1 VLPNFLHL
9 EKRKGGTYLKTIYIG
24 KLLKDRIQN
33 TVPETER
40 KYGTGNGKKIP
51 YRKRIQNTVPE
62 TERKYGTGNRK
73 KIRYRKRKE
82 KTYKED

>member
-1 VLPNFLHL
+1 
-9 EKRKGGTYLKTIYIG
+9 LKTIYIG

-40 KYGTGNGKKIP
+40 KYGTGNRKKIR
-51 YRKRIQNTVPE
+51 YRKRKENTVPE
-62 TERKYGTGNRK
+62 TERKYGTGNGK
-73 KIRYRKRKE
+73 K

>member
-40 KYGTGNGKKIP
+40 KYGTGN
-51 YRKRIQNTVPE
+51 
-62 TERKYGTGNRK
+62 RK